1 MCDSS
6 RSDMQP
12 HGKSNRLGRGP
23 LLLTAVGFAAVL
35 GAVAFPRSEPAHQAA
50 AATAPDLQAMV
61 VAASIGA
68 VGEQVLAEASFDQ
81 SVQKVSSIVGIP
93 PSHTRATAVLVGT
106 GLVVAMSPLGA
117 GLIHPDEV
125 FSATKVLFPDVV
137 KFVSL

>member
-1 MCDSS
+1 MCDST
-6 RSDMQP
+6 RSNINL
-12 HGKSNRLGRGP
+12 HGKSNRLGRGL
-23 LLLTAVGFAAVL
+23 LLLTAVGFAAAL
-35 GAVAFPRSEPAHQAA
+35 STVAIPGSEPAHQA

-81 SVQKVSSIVGIP
+81 AVQKVSSIVGIP

-117 GLIHPDEV
+117 GLIHPEEV
-125 FSATKVLFPDVV
+125 FTATKVLFPDVV